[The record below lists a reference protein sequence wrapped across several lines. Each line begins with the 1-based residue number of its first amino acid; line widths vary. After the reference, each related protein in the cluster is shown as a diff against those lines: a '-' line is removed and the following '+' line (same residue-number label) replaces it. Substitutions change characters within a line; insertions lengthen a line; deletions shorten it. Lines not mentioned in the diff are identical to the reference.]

1 MTPCCPLLRSAL
13 VAVSLI
19 TVVPAALAA
28 STNDAIVELL
38 EASLR
43 DKKSVTLYLDGQVLA
58 GRVVRLGGNE
68 FVEIASREF
77 SRILVRLE
85 KVDAVAVN

>member
-1 MTPCCPLLRSAL
+1 MTRYRPLLRSVL
-13 VAVSLI
+13 
-19 TVVPAALAA
+19 LAA
-28 STNDAIVELL
+28 SLIAVAPATLAESANDTIVELL

-58 GRVVRLGGNE
+58 GRVVRLVGKD

-77 SRILVRLE
+77 SRILVRLDR
-85 KVDAVAVN
+85 VDAVAVN